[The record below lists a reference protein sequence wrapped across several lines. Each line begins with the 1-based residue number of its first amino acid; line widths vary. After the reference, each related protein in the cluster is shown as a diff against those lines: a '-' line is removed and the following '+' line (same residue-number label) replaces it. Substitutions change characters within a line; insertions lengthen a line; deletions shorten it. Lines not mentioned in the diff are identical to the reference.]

1 MAERRALAVRP
12 RIGSPAMKLGF
23 LVAICALLGL
33 AIGSFLNVVIYRVP
47 RNESIVSPPS
57 ACPDCGT
64 PIANRDNV
72 PVVSWLLLRGRCRS
86 CGRPISA
93 RYPIVEA
100 TTALLFAGAALR
112 YGYYAALP
120 ALLVLLAGL
129 FALACID
136 FELHLLPRKIVYPL
150 LGMVAAL
157 LVAAAVGTGDYR
169 SLWIAAACSIAWFA
183 VFFAIN
189 RFDPRYLGFGD
200 VRLGLVLGLGLGW
213 LGVAA
218 AVLGFFA
225 ANLVGAI
232 IGIALIATKKLR
244 RDQQIP
250 YGVFL
255 AIGAAVAIYADPTIH
270 LHLRGL

>member
-1 MAERRALAVRP
+1 
-12 RIGSPAMKLGF
+12 MKLGV
-23 LVAICALLGL
+23 LVGFCALLGL

-64 PIANRDNV
+64 PISNRDNV

-93 RYPIVEA
+93 RDPIVEA
-100 TTALLFAGAALR
+100 TTSLLFAGAALR

-129 FALACID
+129 LALACID
-136 FELHLLPRKIVYPL
+136 LELRLLPRRIVYPL
-150 LGMVAAL
+150 LGMVAL
-157 LVAAAVGTGDYR
+157 LLLAAAIGTGDYR
-169 SLWIAAACSIAWFA
+169 SLWIAAACSLGWFA

-189 RFDPRYLGFGD
+189 RIDPRYLGFGD
-200 VRLGLVLGLGLGW
+200 VRLALVLGLGLGW
-213 LGVAA
+213 LGVAS
-218 AVLGFFA
+218 VLVGFFA
-225 ANLVGAI
+225 ANLLGAI
-232 IGIALIATKKLR
+232 VGITLIAMRRMR

-255 AIGAAVAIYADPTIH
+255 AIGAAIAIYWHPSIH
-270 LHLRGL
+270 LHFRGV